1 MYDFERNFSLGRRY
15 FPGIY
20 FKYFVPFFTHFL
32 QFSYEMG
39 ENYLLVVILS
49 KKKKSV
55 AQNNMRMNMFFV
67 LF

>member
-1 MYDFERNFSLGRRY
+1 MILKEISLWEGDISQV
-15 FPGIY
+15 FILNIC
-20 FKYFVPFFTHFL
+20 FPFFTHFL

-55 AQNNMRMNMFFV
+55 AQNNMRTNMFFV